1 MHISI
6 LTPDREIFTGD
17 IKSVRVPGSDGQF
30 QILNNHAPIISSLQ
44 KGEVEV
50 LKADGTKLN
59 FTIEK
64 GFVENLNNAVSLLVQ
79 GVK

>member
-64 GFVENLNNAVSLLVQ
+64 GFVENLNNSVSLLVQ

>member
-6 LTPDREIFTGD
+6 LTPDREIFTGEV
-17 IKSVRVPGSDGQF
+17 KSVKVPGSDGQF
-30 QILNNHAPIISSLQ
+30 QILKNHAPIISSLQ
-44 KGEVEV
+44 KGAVEV
-50 LKADGTKLN
+50 IKADGSKLN

-64 GFVENLNNAVSLLVQ
+64 GFVENLNNEVSLLVQ

>member
-6 LTPDREIFTGD
+6 LTPDKEIFTGE
-17 IKSVRVPGSDGQF
+17 INAVKVPGTDGQF
-30 QILNNHAPIISSLQ
+30 QILKNHAPIISSLQ
-44 KGEVEV
+44 KGEVV
-50 LKADGTKLN
+50 VQKADGTKLN

-64 GFVENLNNAVSLLVQ
+64 GFIENLNNSVSLLVQ

>member
-6 LTPDREIFTGD
+6 LTPDKEIFTGE
-17 IKSVRVPGSDGQF
+17 INSVRVPGTDGQF
-30 QILNNHAPIISSLQ
+30 QILKNHAPIISSLQ
-44 KGEVEV
+44 SGEVEV
-50 LKADGTKLN
+50 LKADGSKLN

-64 GFVENLNNAVSLLVQ
+64 GFVENLKNNVSLLVQ